1 MNRSDL
7 TLCLFL
13 CIFILP
19 FCLIAPLREFY
30 MQVNASH
37 PYGMAFLKFSI
48 LATLGESIGLRIKTG
63 YYNAKGFGILP
74 RAVVWGLLGMW
85 IAVAIKTFAAGT
97 PYFLQSL
104 GMEQAVEA
112 MKRPLSAEKVVCAFM
127 ISVMMNTT
135 FGPVFMTIHKV
146 TDTHIL
152 NCEGSLRALIT
163 PLPFGKILAGLNWQV
178 QWGFVF
184 KRTIPLFWIPAHT
197 ITFLLNPQH
206 QVLFATLLGIALG
219 IFLSV
224 AAIANRKTV

>member
-1 MNRSDL
+1 M
-7 TLCLFL
+7 
-13 CIFILP
+13 
-19 FCLIAPLREFY
+19 
-30 MQVNASH
+30 
-37 PYGMAFLKFSI
+37 GK
-48 LATLGESIGLRIKTG
+48 
-63 YYNAKGFGILP
+63 
-74 RAVVWGLLGMW
+74 
-85 IAVAIKTFAAGT
+85 
-97 PYFLQSL
+97 
-104 GMEQAVEA
+104 EQAVEA

-152 NCEGSLRALIT
+152 NCGGSLRALIT

>member
-1 MNRSDL
+1 
-7 TLCLFL
+7 
-13 CIFILP
+13 
-19 FCLIAPLREFY
+19 

-112 MKRPLSAEKVVCAFM
+112 MKRPLRAEKVVCAFM
-127 ISVMMNTT
+127 ISVM
-135 FGPVFMTIHKV
+135 K
-146 TDTHIL
+146 
-152 NCEGSLRALIT
+152 
-163 PLPFGKILAGLNWQV
+163 
-178 QWGFVF
+178 
-184 KRTIPLFWIPAHT
+184 
-197 ITFLLNPQH
+197 
-206 QVLFATLLGIALG
+206 
-219 IFLSV
+219 
-224 AAIANRKTV
+224 